1 MAQVWSE
8 SRQKQSPS
16 QVPRSIHAPI
26 CRLRNLKTILDQGA
40 RTDHPIAIDEIMN
53 YFLAAQDFELINLYN
68 VLCDVLR
75 MRRNYYRCTTPNCP
89 VRKRVERSCEDSG
102 LVITTYEGTHTHQTP
117 GFHRSSPSH
126 GFFGERPVLGLGGGL
141 FAPPH
146 SGFQGPGGFPGSSH
160 MAPGLAGLNFPAPS
174 NFASL
179 QHSAAARGPGTSGL
193 VGLGAAPPGQ
203 QLVDQ
208 SAAPSLAGASTSSIS
223 LQEGF
228 LRARRSLLGLQE
240 SFVVKQEPMQFTAGS
255 HQDFLSRSSSSGLP
269 QLIPRQ
275 MPQGQGQA
283 AAGIR
288 SAPDSSSAAMLQ
300 LARQRQLQQAGG
312 SGSASGS
319 SAQAGP
325 FTALIQ
331 QQQQQQTQRQMIT
344 NPGPSGGQQLQGES
358 GSSLLSRARA
368 GSPGQETISTRGDRN
383 PSSSSNTLISL
394 QAAGAAGSHHHQQQ
408 QQQQQL
414 DFVRSVT
421 LNMQRS
427 QQDIRQQLQEADR
440 QQQQQQAAARLNI
453 LRSSSSG
460 GAGGQQISEESLQ
473 KSSQEI
479 SRGATDQGLLEDI
492 VRPGSG
498 QGPPPAPPGM

>member
-1 MAQVWSE
+1 
-8 SRQKQSPS
+8 
-16 QVPRSIHAPI
+16 
-26 CRLRNLKTILDQGA
+26 
-40 RTDHPIAIDEIMN
+40 
-53 YFLAAQDFELINLYN
+53 
-68 VLCDVLR
+68 
-75 MRRNYYRCTTPNCP
+75 
-89 VRKRVERSCEDSG
+89 
-102 LVITTYEGTHTHQTP
+102 
-117 GFHRSSPSH
+117 
-126 GFFGERPVLGLGGGL
+126 
-141 FAPPH
+141 
-146 SGFQGPGGFPGSSH
+146 
-160 MAPGLAGLNFPAPS
+160 
-174 NFASL
+174 
-179 QHSAAARGPGTSGL
+179 
-193 VGLGAAPPGQ
+193 
-203 QLVDQ
+203 
-208 SAAPSLAGASTSSIS
+208 
-223 LQEGF
+223 
-228 LRARRSLLGLQE
+228 LLGLQE

>member
-8 SRQKQSPS
+8 SRQKQPPS
-16 QVPRSIHAPI
+16 QVPRSIHASI

-40 RTDHPIAIDEIMN
+40 RTDHPIAVDEIMN
-53 YFLAAQDFELINLYN
+53 YFLAAQDFGLINLYN
-68 VLCDVLR
+68 GLCDVLR

-102 LVITTYEGTHTHQTP
+102 LVITTYEGMHTHQTP

-193 VGLGAAPPGQ
+193 VGLGAAAPGQ

-208 SAAPSLAGASTSSIS
+208 SAAPSLEGASASSIS

-240 SFVVKQEPMQFTAGS
+240 SLVVKQEPMQFTAGS

-275 MPQGQGQA
+275 MQQGQGQGA
-283 AAGIR
+283 GGIR

-331 QQQQQQTQRQMIT
+331 QQTQRQMIT

-368 GSPGQETISTRGDRN
+368 GSPGQETISARGDRN

-394 QAAGAAGSHHHQQQ
+394 QAAGGGGSHHHQQQ

-427 QQDIRQQLQEADR
+427 QQDIR
-440 QQQQQQAAARLNI
+440 QQQQQAAARLNI

>member
-1 MAQVWSE
+1 M
-8 SRQKQSPS
+8 
-16 QVPRSIHAPI
+16 
-26 CRLRNLKTILDQGA
+26 NLKTILDQGG
-40 RTDHPIAIDEIMN
+40 RTDHPIAVDEIMN
-53 YFLAAQDFELINLYN
+53 YFLAAQDFGLINLYD

-146 SGFQGPGGFPGSSH
+146 GGFQGPGGFPGSSH

-179 QHSAAARGPGTSGL
+179 QHSVAARGPGTSSL
-193 VGLGAAPPGQ
+193 VGLGAAAPGQ

-228 LRARRSLLGLQE
+228 LRAHRSLLGLQE

-275 MPQGQGQA
+275 MPQGQGQG

-288 SAPDSSSAAMLQ
+288 SAPDSSSSAAMLQ
-300 LARQRQLQQAGG
+300 FGRQRQLQQAGG

-325 FTALIQ
+325 FTALI
-331 QQQQQQTQRQMIT
+331 QQQTQRQMIT

-394 QAAGAAGSHHHQQQ
+394 QAAGGGGSHHHQQQQ

-427 QQDIRQQLQEADR
+427 QQDIRQQLLEADR